1 MASGD
6 LEHPAQEKSASPDVA
21 DFHHDTYGQPAEG
34 LVLDGGCDAAVD
46 CVRSACGVTQC
57 LAHDECE
64 SLSSIGFCLPP
75 MDDIFKSGDVWSGRR
90 TVRIP
95 RAAFAQPRSCCVR
108 QPLARV
114 APGDFGSAN
123 HETFSVDFSPAMK
136 LLGRA
141 GAEASGIPFCCK
153 P

>member
-1 MASGD
+1 MTSGD

-21 DFHHDTYGQPAEG
+21 DFHHDAYGQPVEG
-34 LVLDGGCDAAVD
+34 LVPDGGCDAAVD

-57 LAHDECE
+57 SAHDECE

-75 MDDIFKSGDVWSGRR
+75 MDDIFKSGNMWSGRR

-114 APGDFGSAN
+114 ARQKTSALP
-123 HETFSVDFSPAMK
+123 TMRPLALTSP
-136 LLGRA
+136 L
-141 GAEASGIPFCCK
+141 P
-153 P
+153 